1 MSPATTPRL
10 GGRISSTAPQWARS
24 SKWYLQVYAFLG
36 VWMWAIVLPATVV
49 ILLITDRV
57 GTVDVS
63 ILQFVRNGPGIW
75 MLFAVAVIVTTGYL
89 PFHVAN
95 GLTRRSAIRGALL
108 AALLGSLLF
117 SVPMSLAVLAEGAV
131 YDAMGWAHDAT
142 SGADAAAGVWQ
153 QGFGPMLLDYTLA
166 CLSGAVAGLLVGM
179 AYYRAGGWWGT
190 LALPLTVL
198 PALAVT
204 FLGGDTQLT
213 FGSWVL
219 TPTFGTVVTVV
230 LILAGGFAFVLLAR
244 NVPIARK
251 ES

>member
-36 VWMWAIVLPATVV
+36 VWMWAIVLPAAAVA
-49 ILLITDRV
+49 LLIIDRV

-75 MLFAVAVIVTTGYL
+75 MLFSVAIIVTTGYL
-89 PFHVAN
+89 PVHVAN
-95 GLTRRSAIRGALL
+95 GMTRRSVIRGALL
-108 AALLGSLLF
+108 AALLGALIF
-117 SVPMSLAVLAEGAV
+117 SVPMSLAVLAEGAL
-131 YDAMGWAHDAT
+131 YDAMGWPHDAT
-142 SGADAAAGVWQ
+142 SHTDVTPLWEL
-153 QGFGPMLLDYTLA
+153 GFGPMLLDYTLA
-166 CLSGAVAGLLVGM
+166 CLGGAVAGLLVGM
-179 AYYRAGGWWGT
+179 AYYRLGGWWGT

-213 FGSWVL
+213 LGAWVL
-219 TPTFGTVVTVV
+219 TPAFGTVVPIV
-230 LILAGGFAFVLLAR
+230 LILAGGLAFALLAR